1 MSSLEIQDYL
11 HLYSMFSFK
20 DGRKEP
26 GILINKYNIIKGE
39 IEYLFVPQLNMQAYK
54 SAFENY
60 DRDTYSSLVEVIDT
74 DALVSISPVSLSDY
88 KIIMELLNERNQ
100 LLNSMK

>member
-1 MSSLEIQDYL
+1 MSALEIQEYL

-20 DGRKEP
+20 DGRKEA

-60 DRDTYSSLVEVIDT
+60 DRDTYSSLVEIIDA
-74 DALVSISPVSLSDY
+74 DQLLSISPVTLSDY
-88 KIIMELLNERNQ
+88 KIIMELLQERKQ
-100 LLNSMK
+100 LLNTMQ

>member
-1 MSSLEIQDYL
+1 MSALEIQEYL

-20 DGRKEP
+20 DGRKEA

-60 DRDTYSSLVEVIDT
+60 DRDTYSSLVEIIDA
-74 DALVSISPVSLSDY
+74 DQLLSISPVTLSDY
-88 KIIMELLNERNQ
+88 KIIMELLQERKQ
-100 LLNSMK
+100 LLNTMR

>member
-1 MSSLEIQDYL
+1 MSALEIQEYL

-20 DGRKEP
+20 DGRKEA
-26 GILINKYNIIKGE
+26 GILINKYNIIKSE

-60 DRDTYSSLVEVIDT
+60 DRDTYSSLVEIIDA
-74 DALVSISPVSLSDY
+74 DQLLSISPVTLSDY
-88 KIIMELLNERNQ
+88 KIIMELLQERKQ
-100 LLNSMK
+100 LLNTMQ